1 MWKYRDLP
9 TDVTFFHYKFSE
21 VFTRVNSSE
30 WRKRTCKRGKHKM
43 MPCLN
48 ITCKC
53 SMIKLLNLSENQ
65 QKSMWTSTKDQFVR
79 KLSRLKSNDLVTHTD
94 SSGYNVHRA
103 FELLSFYLKKYDI
116 YNVIYLGLCMLG
128 LTDVKLRYPQ
138 THVARILSI
147 INNSMALRKSET
159 WKTYS

>member
-1 MWKYRDLP
+1 
-9 TDVTFFHYKFSE
+9 
-21 VFTRVNSSE
+21 
-30 WRKRTCKRGKHKM
+30 M

-94 SSGYNVHRA
+94 STGYNVHRA

-116 YNVIYLGLCMLG
+116 YNVIYQGLCMLG
-128 LTDVKLRYPQ
+128 LTAVKLRYPQ

-147 INNSMALRKSET
+147 INNSMALRKSGT
-159 WKTYS
+159 WKTYSWVVITIVFSIYSVTIIELSSEDHKHGLHFELPSTG